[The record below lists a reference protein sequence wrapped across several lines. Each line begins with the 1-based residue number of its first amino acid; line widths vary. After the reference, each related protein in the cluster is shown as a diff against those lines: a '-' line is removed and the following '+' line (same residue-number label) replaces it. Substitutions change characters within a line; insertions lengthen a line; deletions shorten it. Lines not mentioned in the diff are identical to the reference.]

1 MWGDFG
7 DGLVGTC
14 PWGWGWAVVVVG
26 GMLGVSLLLST
37 PPTGAPLPE
46 GLSRLFGV
54 LGELE
59 GCHRLAQ
66 PPAPPAPTLLQL
78 QA

>member
-1 MWGDFG
+1 M
-7 DGLVGTC
+7 
-14 PWGWGWAVVVVG
+14 
-26 GMLGVSLLLST
+26 GVSLLLST

>member
-1 MWGDFG
+1 MGGCCGWDTR
-7 DGLVGTC
+7 DGLWWLWGVRGLTVC
-14 PWGWGWAVVVVG
+14 PPAAG
-26 GMLGVSLLLST
+26 S
-37 PPTGAPLPE
+37 PLPE

-66 PPAPPAPTLLQL
+66 PPDPPAPALLQL
-78 QA
+78 QV